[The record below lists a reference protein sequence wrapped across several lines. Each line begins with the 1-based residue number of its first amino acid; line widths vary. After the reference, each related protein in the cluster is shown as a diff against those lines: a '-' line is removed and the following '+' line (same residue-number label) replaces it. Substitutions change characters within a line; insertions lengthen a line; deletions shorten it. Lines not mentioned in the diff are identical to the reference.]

1 MKSRVPLILMAV
13 LVARCSSRTG
23 TKGDAGAGQDANAA
37 PEVAPDVSS
46 DVEPDGS
53 TATDAARP
61 RTDAMVVIGGPG
73 CGLAAAAFCDTFDAP
88 STQQGRG
95 GELDSRYWSASRL
108 DTLGLGQFGNT
119 NPAPSAFALP
129 GATLRTVQV
138 LNGTNSSLPDC
149 RAGLPAQV
157 LPDQDTLIC
166 DPSDDIHSG
175 YLLTAVAAQNYGE
188 NSYRIRQPFD
198 FAGRTGKVVFASDAF
213 TLGGL
218 WGYIS
223 VDLTED
229 PIPAP
234 GYSDGLH
241 AAQPFNNEEGSAL
254 PRNGL
259 EVVINN
265 TCGSSYTQVGVGAV
279 HVFND
284 YEDTITVTDGQ
295 GAHPRTACV
304 PVAWGKLNHF
314 EIDVSQ
320 TEVAVYASPPS
331 ADGATFGAQ
340 ELLYRGAANLPFG
353 RGYVHITGHN
363 HAVEKYTSNDHAPQ
377 DGFSNLDSWIFR
389 WDSVGFDG
397 PVISDWREYEVADP
411 LTPVSVTL
419 NDHVTVIH
427 GVNTGWIL
435 SDVSKNL
442 PAVMT
447 LHHVDPAHATRAR
460 LAFNSQYNT
469 NAAGLAGISLQYR
482 FNGGSWHEQMFS
494 AAEIRFLTSG
504 ASQGA
509 LAQIL
514 DVPVSDLVTGDN
526 ILEFAAA
533 HLVESN
539 YPPGVVNVDLVLTTE

>member
-1 MKSRVPLILMAV
+1 M
-13 LVARCSSRTG
+13 
-23 TKGDAGAGQDANAA
+23 
-37 PEVAPDVSS
+37 
-46 DVEPDGS
+46 
-53 TATDAARP
+53 
-61 RTDAMVVIGGPG
+61 
-73 CGLAAAAFCDTFDAP
+73 
-88 STQQGRG
+88 
-95 GELDSRYWSASRL
+95 
-108 DTLGLGQFGNT
+108 
-119 NPAPSAFALP
+119 
-129 GATLRTVQV
+129 
-138 LNGTNSSLPDC
+138 
-149 RAGLPAQV
+149 

-166 DPSDDIHSG
+166 DPNDDIHSG

-198 FAGRTGKVVFASDAF
+198 FAGRTGKVVFDVDAF

-234 GYSDGLH
+234 GYSDGLY
-241 AAQPFNNEEGSAL
+241 AAQPFNNEEGTAL
-254 PRNGL
+254 PRNAL

-284 YEDTITVTDGQ
+284 YQDAITVTDGQ
-295 GAHPRTACV
+295 GAHPQTACV

-320 TEVAVYASPPS
+320 TEVAVYATPPS
-331 ADGATFGAQ
+331 ADGVTFGAQ
-340 ELLYRGAANLPFG
+340 QLLYRGPANLPFA

-397 PVISDWREYEVADP
+397 PVISNWREYEVADP

-419 NDHVTVIH
+419 NDHVTVIR

-435 SDVSKNL
+435 TDVSKNL
-442 PAVMT
+442 PAVLA
-447 LHHVDPAHATRAR
+447 LHHVDPTRATRAR
-460 LAFNSQYNT
+460 LALNSQYNT
-469 NAAGLAGISLQYR
+469 NAAGLTGISLQYHSTEAHGTNR
-482 FNGGSWHEQMFS
+482 RS
-494 AAEIRFLTSG
+494 ARRKFGI
-504 ASQGA
+504 
-509 LAQIL
+509 
-514 DVPVSDLVTGDN
+514 
-526 ILEFAAA
+526 
-533 HLVESN
+533 
-539 YPPGVVNVDLVLTTE
+539 

>member
-1 MKSRVPLILMAV
+1 MESFVTSRVPLLLLAV
-13 LVARCSSRTG
+13 LVAGCGSQPAPR
-23 TKGDAGAGQDANAA
+23 GDAGPVKDAHVGSDGAHAHDAGPPASDAI
-37 PEVAPDVSS
+37 
-46 DVEPDGS
+46 
-53 TATDAARP
+53 
-61 RTDAMVVIGGPG
+61 VVMGRPG

-88 STQQGRG
+88 SKQPGRG
-95 GELDSRYWSASRL
+95 GELDSRHWSASRL
-108 DTLGLGQFGNT
+108 DPLGLGQFGNT

-129 GATLRTVQV
+129 SATLRPVQI
-138 LNGTNSSLPDC
+138 LNGMSSHLPDC

-198 FAGRTGKVVFASDAF
+198 FEGRTGKIVFDSEAF

-223 VDLTED
+223 LDLTED

-234 GYSDGLH
+234 GYSEGLY
-241 AAQPFNNEEGSAL
+241 AAQPYSNAEGTAL

-259 EVVINN
+259 EVIIAN
-265 TCGSSYTQVGVGAV
+265 TCASSYAQIGVSAV

-284 YEDTITVTDGQ
+284 YQDVITFTDGQ
-295 GAHPRTACV
+295 GTHPQSACV

-314 EIDVSQ
+314 EIDLSH
-320 TEVAVYASPPS
+320 TEVAIYASPAS
-331 ADGATFGAQ
+331 VDGVAIGAQ
-340 ELLYRGAANLPFG
+340 QLLYRGPANLPFT

-363 HAVEKYTSNDHAPQ
+363 HAVEKYTSNEHAPQ
-377 DGFSNLDSWIFR
+377 DGFSNLDSWVFR
-389 WDSVGFDG
+389 WDNVGFDG
-397 PVISDWREYEVADP
+397 PVISNWREYEVADP

-419 NDHVTVIH
+419 NDHVTVIN

-447 LHHVDPAHATRAR
+447 LHQVDPTHATRAR
-460 LAFNSQYNT
+460 LALNAQYNT
-469 NAAGLAGISLQYR
+469 NAAGLAAISLQYR
-482 FNGGSWHEQMFS
+482 FNGGPWHEQMYE
-494 AAEIRFLTSG
+494 AEEIRYLTSG
-504 ASQGA
+504 ASQGV
-509 LAQIL
+509 LAQML
-514 DVPVSDLVTGDN
+514 EVPVSDLVAGDN
-526 ILEFAAA
+526 TLEFAVA
-533 HLVESN
+533 HLVEAN